1 MLLTDEQYVIKWLSQ
16 YGPLPKTQVVRL
28 LKDKSPTT
36 AERLLN
42 RMKRDQRIA
51 DVGDGY
57 YLGLDPYCTP
67 DQRIILAV
75 WVLLQFIDRVE
86 PLSHY
91 PATYPSQLFFLKEN
105 TGYEIVVLYEGEQHL
120 AKLLHPQEDLKYI
133 FVVPNLQMAGQL
145 TLPRRLA
152 CSPRWSSREKRSRK
166 STFSRR
172 RKTMLPP
179 SFQTTLLA
187 LEGKLRQLQTLERT
201 VLQAAALE
209 DENVAYCT
217 ASQLADACEQ
227 AVLLARALP
236 ACTGRPHV
244 FFDIDQKS
252 EVPTPVEVGF
262 TREGWFS
269 LRMPMLLPKKERG
282 SAAYVRML
290 LLPALRR
297 FFQGKL
303 PVRITPC
310 VLVFRHVYARDRPD
324 RALRD
329 HDNIETNMAADCVAL
344 YVMEDDNPAAC
355 SQYECSAKGDRE
367 RTEIYVVPQT
377 EFPQWLLSEK
387 SMPEEGVE
395 LLRNRP

>member
-1 MLLTDEQYVIKWLSQ
+1 
-16 YGPLPKTQVVRL
+16 
-28 LKDKSPTT
+28 
-36 AERLLN
+36 
-42 RMKRDQRIA
+42 
-51 DVGDGY
+51 
-57 YLGLDPYCTP
+57 
-67 DQRIILAV
+67 
-75 WVLLQFIDRVE
+75 
-86 PLSHY
+86 
-91 PATYPSQLFFLKEN
+91 
-105 TGYEIVVLYEGEQHL
+105 
-120 AKLLHPQEDLKYI
+120 
-133 FVVPNLQMAGQL
+133 
-145 TLPRRLA
+145 
-152 CSPRWSSREKRSRK
+152 
-166 STFSRR
+166 
-172 RKTMLPP
+172 MLPP

-187 LEGKLRQLQTLERT
+187 LEGNLRQLQTLERT
-201 VLQAAALE
+201 VLQAAAL
-209 DENVAYCT
+209 DDADVAYCT

-244 FFDIDQKS
+244 FFDTDQKL
-252 EVPTPVEVGF
+252 EPPTPVEVGF

-282 SAAYVRML
+282 SAAFVRML

-297 FFQGKL
+297 FFQGKP
-303 PVRITPC
+303 PVRISPC

-355 SQYECSAKGDRE
+355 SKYECSAKGDRE
-367 RTEIYVVPQT
+367 RTEIYVVPET

>member
-1 MLLTDEQYVIKWLSQ
+1 MV
-16 YGPLPKTQVVRL
+16 
-28 LKDKSPTT
+28 
-36 AERLLN
+36 
-42 RMKRDQRIA
+42 
-51 DVGDGY
+51 
-57 YLGLDPYCTP
+57 
-67 DQRIILAV
+67 
-75 WVLLQFIDRVE
+75 
-86 PLSHY
+86 
-91 PATYPSQLFFLKEN
+91 
-105 TGYEIVVLYEGEQHL
+105 
-120 AKLLHPQEDLKYI
+120 
-133 FVVPNLQMAGQL
+133 
-145 TLPRRLA
+145 
-152 CSPRWSSREKRSRK
+152 
-166 STFSRR
+166 
-172 RKTMLPP
+172 PP
-179 SFQTTLLA
+179 SFQKTLFQ
-187 LEGKLRQLQTLERT
+187 LENKLRQLQTLERT

-244 FFDIDQKS
+244 FLELGKQVES
-252 EVPTPVEVGF
+252 PSPVEIGF

-282 SAAYVRML
+282 SAAFVRML

-297 FFQGKL
+297 FFQGKP
-303 PVRITPC
+303 PVRISPC

-387 SMPEEGVE
+387 SMPEEGGE
-395 LLRNRP
+395 LLKNRL

>member
-1 MLLTDEQYVIKWLSQ
+1 MI
-16 YGPLPKTQVVRL
+16 
-28 LKDKSPTT
+28 
-36 AERLLN
+36 
-42 RMKRDQRIA
+42 
-51 DVGDGY
+51 
-57 YLGLDPYCTP
+57 
-67 DQRIILAV
+67 
-75 WVLLQFIDRVE
+75 
-86 PLSHY
+86 
-91 PATYPSQLFFLKEN
+91 
-105 TGYEIVVLYEGEQHL
+105 
-120 AKLLHPQEDLKYI
+120 
-133 FVVPNLQMAGQL
+133 
-145 TLPRRLA
+145 
-152 CSPRWSSREKRSRK
+152 
-166 STFSRR
+166 
-172 RKTMLPP
+172 PP
-179 SFQTTLLA
+179 SFQKTLFQ
-187 LEGKLRQLQTLERT
+187 LENKLRQMQTLERT
-201 VLQAAALE
+201 VRQAAAL
-209 DENVAYCT
+209 DDADVAYCT

-252 EVPTPVEVGF
+252 EVPTPVEIGF

-282 SAAYVRML
+282 SAAFVRM
-290 LLPALRR
+290 LLPALRC
-297 FFQGKL
+297 FFQGKP
-303 PVRITPC
+303 PVRISPC
-310 VLVFRHVYARDRPD
+310 VLVFRHVYTRDRPD

-355 SQYECSAKGDRE
+355 SHYECTAKGDRE

>member
-1 MLLTDEQYVIKWLSQ
+1 M
-16 YGPLPKTQVVRL
+16 
-28 LKDKSPTT
+28 
-36 AERLLN
+36 
-42 RMKRDQRIA
+42 
-51 DVGDGY
+51 
-57 YLGLDPYCTP
+57 
-67 DQRIILAV
+67 
-75 WVLLQFIDRVE
+75 
-86 PLSHY
+86 
-91 PATYPSQLFFLKEN
+91 
-105 TGYEIVVLYEGEQHL
+105 
-120 AKLLHPQEDLKYI
+120 
-133 FVVPNLQMAGQL
+133 
-145 TLPRRLA
+145 
-152 CSPRWSSREKRSRK
+152 
-166 STFSRR
+166 
-172 RKTMLPP
+172 
-179 SFQTTLLA
+179 
-187 LEGKLRQLQTLERT
+187 
-201 VLQAAALE
+201 LQAAALE

-244 FFDIDQKS
+244 FLELGKQVES
-252 EVPTPVEVGF
+252 PSPVEIGF

-282 SAAYVRML
+282 SAAFVRML

-355 SQYECSAKGDRE
+355 SQYECSAKGDRGAHGNLCGTPK
-367 RTEIYVVPQT
+367 RSSPSGCCRKNPCRRRGWSCCNIGRNTEKS
-377 EFPQWLLSEK
+377 LSETCLFFHG
-387 SMPEEGVE
+387 PFGTG
-395 LLRNRP
+395 

>member
-1 MLLTDEQYVIKWLSQ
+1 MV
-16 YGPLPKTQVVRL
+16 
-28 LKDKSPTT
+28 
-36 AERLLN
+36 
-42 RMKRDQRIA
+42 
-51 DVGDGY
+51 
-57 YLGLDPYCTP
+57 
-67 DQRIILAV
+67 
-75 WVLLQFIDRVE
+75 
-86 PLSHY
+86 
-91 PATYPSQLFFLKEN
+91 
-105 TGYEIVVLYEGEQHL
+105 
-120 AKLLHPQEDLKYI
+120 
-133 FVVPNLQMAGQL
+133 
-145 TLPRRLA
+145 
-152 CSPRWSSREKRSRK
+152 
-166 STFSRR
+166 
-172 RKTMLPP
+172 PP
-179 SFQTTLLA
+179 SFQKTLFQ
-187 LEGKLRQLQTLERT
+187 LENKLRQLQTLERT
-201 VLQAAALE
+201 VRQAAAL
-209 DENVAYCT
+209 DDADVAYCT

-236 ACTGRPHV
+236 ACTGWPHV

-282 SAAYVRML
+282 SAAFVRML

-297 FFQGKL
+297 FFQGKP
-303 PVRITPC
+303 PVRISPC

-395 LLRNRP
+395 LLQHRP

>member
-1 MLLTDEQYVIKWLSQ
+1 
-16 YGPLPKTQVVRL
+16 
-28 LKDKSPTT
+28 
-36 AERLLN
+36 
-42 RMKRDQRIA
+42 
-51 DVGDGY
+51 
-57 YLGLDPYCTP
+57 
-67 DQRIILAV
+67 
-75 WVLLQFIDRVE
+75 
-86 PLSHY
+86 
-91 PATYPSQLFFLKEN
+91 
-105 TGYEIVVLYEGEQHL
+105 
-120 AKLLHPQEDLKYI
+120 
-133 FVVPNLQMAGQL
+133 
-145 TLPRRLA
+145 
-152 CSPRWSSREKRSRK
+152 
-166 STFSRR
+166 
-172 RKTMLPP
+172 MLPL

-187 LEGKLRQLQTLERT
+187 LEGRLCQIQTLERT
-201 VLQAAALE
+201 VRQASAL
-209 DENVAYCT
+209 DDADVAYHT

-244 FFDIDQKS
+244 FFDLGQQAES
-252 EVPTPVEVGF
+252 PSPVEIGF

-269 LRMPMLLPKKERG
+269 LRMPMLLPRKERG

-324 RALRD
+324 RVLRD

>member
-1 MLLTDEQYVIKWLSQ
+1 MV
-16 YGPLPKTQVVRL
+16 
-28 LKDKSPTT
+28 
-36 AERLLN
+36 
-42 RMKRDQRIA
+42 
-51 DVGDGY
+51 
-57 YLGLDPYCTP
+57 
-67 DQRIILAV
+67 
-75 WVLLQFIDRVE
+75 
-86 PLSHY
+86 
-91 PATYPSQLFFLKEN
+91 
-105 TGYEIVVLYEGEQHL
+105 
-120 AKLLHPQEDLKYI
+120 
-133 FVVPNLQMAGQL
+133 
-145 TLPRRLA
+145 
-152 CSPRWSSREKRSRK
+152 
-166 STFSRR
+166 
-172 RKTMLPP
+172 PP

-187 LEGKLRQLQTLERT
+187 LEGKLRQMQTLERT

-217 ASQLADACEQ
+217 ASQLVDACEQ

-282 SAAYVRML
+282 SAAFVRML

-297 FFQGKL
+297 FFQGK
-303 PVRITPC
+303 PSVRISPC

-344 YVMEDDNPAAC
+344 YVMEDDNPVAC

-367 RTEIYVVPQT
+367 RTEIYVVPQA

>member
-1 MLLTDEQYVIKWLSQ
+1 
-16 YGPLPKTQVVRL
+16 
-28 LKDKSPTT
+28 
-36 AERLLN
+36 
-42 RMKRDQRIA
+42 
-51 DVGDGY
+51 
-57 YLGLDPYCTP
+57 
-67 DQRIILAV
+67 
-75 WVLLQFIDRVE
+75 
-86 PLSHY
+86 
-91 PATYPSQLFFLKEN
+91 
-105 TGYEIVVLYEGEQHL
+105 
-120 AKLLHPQEDLKYI
+120 
-133 FVVPNLQMAGQL
+133 
-145 TLPRRLA
+145 
-152 CSPRWSSREKRSRK
+152 
-166 STFSRR
+166 
-172 RKTMLPP
+172 MLPP

-236 ACTGRPHV
+236 ACMGRPHV

-252 EVPTPVEVGF
+252 EVPTPVEIGF

-297 FFQGKL
+297 FFQGK
-303 PVRITPC
+303 PAVRISPC
-310 VLVFRHVYARDRPD
+310 VLVFRHVYARGRPD

-344 YVMEDDNPAAC
+344 YVMEDDNPSAC
-355 SQYECSAKGDRE
+355 SHYECSAQGDRE
-367 RTEIYVVPQT
+367 RTEIYVVPQA
-377 EFPQWLLSEK
+377 EFSQWLLSEK

-395 LLRNRP
+395 LLQHRA

>member
-1 MLLTDEQYVIKWLSQ
+1 MV
-16 YGPLPKTQVVRL
+16 
-28 LKDKSPTT
+28 
-36 AERLLN
+36 
-42 RMKRDQRIA
+42 
-51 DVGDGY
+51 
-57 YLGLDPYCTP
+57 
-67 DQRIILAV
+67 
-75 WVLLQFIDRVE
+75 
-86 PLSHY
+86 
-91 PATYPSQLFFLKEN
+91 
-105 TGYEIVVLYEGEQHL
+105 
-120 AKLLHPQEDLKYI
+120 
-133 FVVPNLQMAGQL
+133 
-145 TLPRRLA
+145 
-152 CSPRWSSREKRSRK
+152 
-166 STFSRR
+166 
-172 RKTMLPP
+172 PP
-179 SFQTTLLA
+179 SFQKTLFQ
-187 LEGKLRQLQTLERT
+187 LENKLRQLQTLERT

-244 FFDIDQKS
+244 FLELGKQVES
-252 EVPTPVEVGF
+252 PSPVEIGF

-282 SAAYVRML
+282 SAAFVRML

-297 FFQGKL
+297 FFQGKP
-303 PVRITPC
+303 PVRISPC
-310 VLVFRHVYARDRPD
+310 VLVFRHVYTRDRPD

-367 RTEIYVVPQT
+367 RTEIYVVPQA

-395 LLRNRP
+395 LLQHRL